1 MDLLNYAESI
11 RNRNAGIAQAL
22 DNAERK
28 TPSWKQQALEYVR
41 TFPRSEFMT
50 EDIRSFAY
58 RHGFTHPPSERA
70 WGGVM
75 VAACK
80 EGIIER
86 VGYQAVKNPN
96 AHCTPATV
104 WGRINAT

>member
-1 MDLLNYAESI
+1 MDNLLDYAESI
-11 RNRNAGIAQAL
+11 RNRDAGIAQAL
-22 DNAERK
+22 DNAELK

-41 TFPRSEFMT
+41 TFPGNRFMT
-50 EDIRSFAY
+50 ENVRHYAY
-58 RHGFTHPPSERA
+58 ACGLPHPPSERA

-80 EGIIER
+80 EGIIAR

-104 WGRINAT
+104 WRKRG